1 MRFSGLLLKESLA
14 GPAAPDT
21 LTITQTETWEIER
34 PADWQPG
41 VWAAITFEGPE
52 AGRIQRAAR
61 SHNAPPLGCRKPGR
75 ATGRLAI
82 PALLRAS

>member
-52 AGRIQRAAR
+52 AGRI
-61 SHNAPPLGCRKPGR
+61 
-75 ATGRLAI
+75 
-82 PALLRAS
+82 